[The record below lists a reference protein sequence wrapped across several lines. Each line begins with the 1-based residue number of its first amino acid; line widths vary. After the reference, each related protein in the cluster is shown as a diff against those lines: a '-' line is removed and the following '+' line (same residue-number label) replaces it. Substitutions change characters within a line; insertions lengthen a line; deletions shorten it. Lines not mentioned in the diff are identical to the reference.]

1 VSRGPSDRD
10 YVERLGVVL
19 RTRDPAQLREFLTE
33 NAQQFGGESQAKQV
47 EGQTDEEI
55 EILLHRMTLA
65 RSDLSEYHA
74 ASRLWL
80 QQHGIG
86 IRPSDRA
93 RRN

>member
-10 YVERLGVVL
+10 YVERLGAVL
-19 RTRDPAQLREFLTE
+19 RTRDSAQLRAFLTE
-33 NAQQFGGESQAKQV
+33 SARRFGGADQAKQV
-47 EGQTDEEI
+47 EGQSDEEV

-86 IRPSDRA
+86 IPPSDRA